1 MLLWIILACLTA
13 AVAALL
19 ILPLAR
25 AAEPVADS
33 AEGEAAVYRDQLRE
47 LERDKGLGLIGE
59 EEAEYARAEIG
70 RRLIATADKEAGAE
84 GAPAK
89 RRASLAV
96 AGVTVA
102 VPAIGLCLYLAL
114 GSPWLPAQPLAAR
127 LENPGSNIELL
138 VAKAERH
145 LAQNPQDGAG
155 WDLLAPIYFRTQRL
169 GDAEMA
175 YRNAIRF
182 LGASPERLAGLGETL
197 VAANDGI
204 VIEDARTAFEAA
216 IRLRPDDARVR
227 FYLALA
233 LEQAGKNDE
242 ARVAFET
249 LAKDSPPGAPWLS
262 LVNEHIVKT
271 GGFIPSNEGIA
282 SSAGRPPGNPTDE
295 DVAAIGSL
303 AADDRQAA
311 IRGMVDTLAAR
322 LEEEPNNFEGWLRL
336 VRSYAVL
343 GDRQKAVEAAAA
355 ALKIFS
361 PTGNEGR
368 QLTALRDQLGL
379 PPANVPASQ
388 QRPRRRRRKP
398 VLRAKIRGAK
408 P

>member
-1 MLLWIILACLTA
+1 MLLWIIFACLTA
-13 AVAALL
+13 AVAAVL
-19 ILPLAR
+19 IMPLAR
-25 AAEPVADS
+25 AAEPIDDS

-47 LERDKGLGLIGE
+47 LERDKGLGLIGD

-70 RRLIATADKEAGAE
+70 RRLIATVDKGAMAAGS
-84 GAPAK
+84 PAK
-89 RRASLAV
+89 RRGSLAV
-96 AGVTVA
+96 MGVTLFI
-102 VPAIGLCLYLAL
+102 PAIGLCLYLAL

-127 LENPGSNIELL
+127 LENPGNNLELL

-182 LGASPERLAGLGETL
+182 LGESPERLAGLGETL

-204 VIEDARTAFEAA
+204 VIEDARSAFEDA
-216 IRLRPDDARVR
+216 IKLRPGDARVR

-233 LEQAGKNDE
+233 LEQAGKNEE
-242 ARVAFET
+242 ARMAFEQ
-249 LAKDSPPGAPWLS
+249 LAGDTPPGAPWLA

-271 GGFIPSNEGIA
+271 GGQVQSNQDLA
-282 SSAGRPPGNPTDE
+282 SGAGRPPGNPTDA
-295 DVAAIGSL
+295 DVAAIGGM
-303 AADDRQAA
+303 AAPDRQAA

-322 LEEEPNNFEGWLRL
+322 LEEEPKNIEGWLRL
-336 VRSYAVL
+336 VRSYVVL
-343 GDRQKAVEAAAA
+343 GDRLRAQQ
-355 ALKIFS
+355 ALDTGLKTFA
-361 PTGNEGR
+361 PTTGEGR
-368 QLTALRDQLGL
+368 QLVAVGAEMGL
-379 PPANVPASQ
+379 EPQ
-388 QRPRRRRRKP
+388 QP
-398 VLRAKIRGAK
+398 IGEGAI

>member
-1 MLLWIILACLTA
+1 MLLWIIFACLTA
-13 AVAALL
+13 AVAAIL

-25 AAEPVADS
+25 GRAPVADS

-70 RRLIATADKEAGAE
+70 RRLIATADKGENASVSQV
-84 GAPAK
+84 K

-96 AGVTVA
+96 AGVTLV

-127 LENPGSNIELL
+127 LENPGNNLELL

-182 LGASPERLAGLGETL
+182 IGPSPERLAGLGETL

-204 VIEDARTAFEAA
+204 VIEDARSAFEEA
-216 IRLRPDDARVR
+216 IKLRPDDARVR

-242 ARVAFET
+242 ARVAFEA
-249 LAKDSPPGAPWLS
+249 LAKDTPPGAPWLA

-271 GGFIPSNEGIA
+271 GGQIQSNDGVA
-282 SSAGRPPGNPTDE
+282 SGAGRPPGNPTDA
-295 DVAAIGSL
+295 DVAAIGSM
-303 AADDRQAA
+303 AAPDRQAA

-322 LEEEPNNFEGWLRL
+322 LEEEPNNLEGWLRL
-336 VRSYAVL
+336 VRSYSVL
-343 GDRQKAVEAAAA
+343 GDRLRAQQALDTGLKTFAAT
-355 ALKIFS
+355 
-361 PTGNEGR
+361 TGEGR
-368 QLTALRDQLGL
+368 QLVAVGAEMGL
-379 PPANVPASQ
+379 EPQ
-388 QRPRRRRRKP
+388 QP
-398 VLRAKIRGAK
+398 IGEGAK

>member
-33 AEGEAAVYRDQLRE
+33 TEGEVAVYRDQLSE

-70 RRLIATADKEAGAE
+70 RRLIATADKGAK
-84 GAPAK
+84 AAVSPAK

-96 AGVTVA
+96 MVVTLFI
-102 VPAIGLCLYLAL
+102 PAIGLCLYLAL

-127 LENPGSNIELL
+127 LENPGNNLDLL

-145 LAQNPQDGAG
+145 LAQNPRDGAG

-182 LGASPERLAGLGETL
+182 LGENPERLAGLGETL

-204 VIEDARTAFEAA
+204 VIEDARSAFEAA
-216 IRLRPDDARVR
+216 IKLRPDDARVR

-242 ARVAFET
+242 ARVAFEA
-249 LAKDSPPGAPWLS
+249 LAKDTPPGAPWLA
-262 LVNEHIVKT
+262 LVNEHIEKT
-271 GGFIPSNEGIA
+271 GGAVASNDGTG
-282 SSAGRPPGNPTDE
+282 AGRPPGNPTDA
-295 DVAAIGSL
+295 DVAAISGM
-303 AADDRQAA
+303 AAPDRQAA

-322 LEEEPNNFEGWLRL
+322 LEEEPNNIEGWLRL

-343 GDRQKAVEAAAA
+343 GDRAKAAEALNTG
-355 ALKIFS
+355 LKTFPAS
-361 PTGNEGR
+361 GTEGR
-368 QLTALRDQLGL
+368 QLVALGQEIGL
-379 PPANVPASQ
+379 SLSNSAGE
-388 QRPRRRRRKP
+388 
-398 VLRAKIRGAK
+398 GAK

>member
-1 MLLWIILACLTA
+1 MLLWITFACLTA

-25 AAEPVADS
+25 GAEPVADS

-47 LERDKGLGLIGE
+47 LERDKGLGLIGD

-70 RRLIATADKEAGAE
+70 RRLIATADKDAKAE
-84 GAPAK
+84 TASVK
-89 RRASLAV
+89 RRGSLAV
-96 AGVTVA
+96 MGVTLV
-102 VPAIGLCLYLAL
+102 VPAVGLCLYLAL

-127 LENPGSNIELL
+127 LENPGNNIELL

-182 LGASPERLAGLGETL
+182 LGDSPERLAGLGETL

-216 IRLRPDDARVR
+216 IKLRPDDARVR

-242 ARVAFET
+242 ARVAFEA
-249 LAKDSPPGAPWLS
+249 LARDTPPGAPWLA

-271 GGFIPSNEGIA
+271 GGTVSANDDTG
-282 SSAGRPPGNPTDE
+282 AGRPPGNPTDE
-295 DVAAIGSL
+295 DVAAIGSM
-303 AADDRQAA
+303 AASDRQAA

-322 LEEEPNNFEGWLRL
+322 LEEEPNNIEGWLRL

-343 GDRQKAVEAAAA
+343 GDRQKAAEALNTG
-355 ALKIFS
+355 LKTFPAS
-361 PTGNEGR
+361 GNEGR
-368 QLTALRDQLGL
+368 QLVALGQEMGL
-379 PPANVPASQ
+379 SLTNSVGDNAAGE
-388 QRPRRRRRKP
+388 
-398 VLRAKIRGAK
+398 GAK

>member
-1 MLLWIILACLTA
+1 MLLWIIFACLTA

-25 AAEPVADS
+25 GAEPVADS

-47 LERDKGLGLIGE
+47 LERDKGLGLIGD

-70 RRLIATADKEAGAE
+70 RRLIATADKDGDAAVS
-84 GAPAK
+84 PAK

-96 AGVTVA
+96 MGVTLV

-127 LENPGSNIELL
+127 LENPGNNLDLL

-145 LAQNPQDGAG
+145 LAQNPRDGAG
-155 WDLLAPIYFRTQRL
+155 WDLLAPIYFRTQRM

-204 VIEDARTAFEAA
+204 VIEDARSAFEEA
-216 IRLRPDDARVR
+216 IRLKPDDARVR

-242 ARVAFET
+242 ARAAFEA
-249 LAKDSPPGAPWLS
+249 LAKDSPAGAPWMA
-262 LVNEHIVKT
+262 LVNEHIAKT
-271 GGFIPSNEGIA
+271 GGTVIPDLTN
-282 SSAGRPPGNPTDE
+282 NDE
-295 DVAAIGSL
+295 AVAAIQSMGAEDQQS
-303 AADDRQAA
+303 A
-311 IRGMVDTLAAR
+311 IKGMVEALATR
-322 LEEEPNNFEGWLRL
+322 MSQEPNNIAGWLQL

-343 GDRQKAVEAAAA
+343 GDRLRAQQ
-355 ALKIFS
+355 ALDTGLKTFA
-361 PTGNEGR
+361 PTTGEGR
-368 QLTALRDQLGL
+368 QLVALGAEMGL
-379 PPANVPASQ
+379 EPQ
-388 QRPRRRRRKP
+388 QP
-398 VLRAKIRGAK
+398 IGEGAK

>member
-1 MLLWIILACLTA
+1 MLLWIIFACLTA

-25 AAEPVADS
+25 GAEPVADS

-70 RRLIATADKEAGAE
+70 RRLIATADGRP
-84 GAPAK
+84 GDGQMPAK

-96 AGVTVA
+96 FGVTLFI
-102 VPAIGLCLYLAL
+102 PAIGLCLYLVL

-127 LENPGSNIELL
+127 LEEPGNNLELL

-145 LAQNPQDGAG
+145 LAQNPRDGSG

-182 LGASPERLAGLGETL
+182 LGENPERLAGLGETL

-204 VIEDARTAFEAA
+204 VVEDARSAFEAA
-216 IRLRPDDARVR
+216 IKLKPDDARVR

-242 ARVAFET
+242 ARAAFEA
-249 LAKDSPPGAPWLS
+249 LAKDSPAGAPWMA
-262 LVNEHIVKT
+262 LVNDHIAKT
-271 GGFIPSNEGIA
+271 GGSVIPQLDSN
-282 SSAGRPPGNPTDE
+282 DE
-295 DVAAIGSL
+295 AVAAIQSMG
-303 AADDRQAA
+303 AEDQQDA
-311 IRGMVDTLAAR
+311 IKGMVEALATR
-322 LEEEPNNFEGWLRL
+322 LEQEPDNIAGWLQL
-336 VRSYAVL
+336 VRSYGVL
-343 GDRQKAVEAAAA
+343 GDRLKAQQ
-355 ALKIFS
+355 ALDTGLKTFA
-361 PTGNEGR
+361 PTTSEGR
-368 QLTALRDQLGL
+368 QLVAVG
-379 PPANVPASQ
+379 ASMGIEPQ
-388 QRPRRRRRKP
+388 DP
-398 VLRAKIRGAK
+398 VGEGAK